1 MKAACHLRLDGA
13 GDKLNEAWLKTIL
26 NEGAKDRPYMTTRM
40 PKFGNAAADALVPR
54 LIASDLQESVAP
66 IVMPEADHRV
76 KADARLMVGDQALS
90 CIKCH
95 TFEQYAATGI
105 QSLDM
110 TTMTRRLRR
119 DWFHRYMLDPQ
130 QYRPGTRMPAAWPK
144 DGPWC
149 PTFWGAMRACRLKPF
164 GSICSMAIGRGFRLD

>member
-1 MKAACHLRLDGA
+1 MTHVFVGSIPEMGDEGRVPPALDGA

-76 KADARLMVGDQALS
+76 KADAR
-90 CIKCH
+90 
-95 TFEQYAATGI
+95 
-105 QSLDM
+105 
-110 TTMTRRLRR
+110 
-119 DWFHRYMLDPQ
+119 
-130 QYRPGTRMPAAWPK
+130 
-144 DGPWC
+144 
-149 PTFWGAMRACRLKPF
+149 
-164 GSICSMAIGRGFRLD
+164 